1 MCCTIYCVY
10 VTPLACCFL
19 FFFNRSSSFGT
30 FSLSLHDALP
40 IYFFFVP
47 DMVARGE
54 DIDAPIEE
62 FICDF
67 GSHSKTRRGVLA
79 IQRSEEHTS
88 ELQSHHDLVCRLLLE
103 KKKDAYINDL
113 LFYLVMMMITTE

>member
-79 IQRSEEHTS
+79 IQDREI
-88 ELQSHHDLVCRLLLE
+88 DLILLLQLLQILMNDGSTGFSNRVAD
-103 KKKDAYINDL
+103 KKN
-113 LFYLVMMMITTE
+113 FHRR